1 MTDAT
6 PPSTAPGP
14 WDAVVDD
21 PAGFRILQR
30 GRHHDGTFIRVY
42 VPKQAEDPDKP
53 LRAILYLHGFALC
66 LPSFYEAHLR
76 ELAAAGWLVFF
87 PDFQRSTY
95 REESLSGAG
104 QRLGASHSRT
114 APPPWGRTTLRLLRR
129 QRDEALRLEDLPEHL
144 AGRHKDLAG
153 GPEALAGEARES
165 RPSLGTSLPELRV
178 GDLRRVLLPW
188 VLVRL
193 VLTVIG
199 WFRRNYARNL
209 GELIGTVLLSLAY
222 APTDWLRNA
231 LTLTEQAW
239 SDLSQEASHAHWAT
253 ASMETY
259 GFGHSLGGL
268 LSLSIPSLT
277 TPEPP
282 ARFQPRAILAADP
295 ATSTEMGIPG
305 FVIALLKLFNAPFT
319 ADPLRIQDTGPHI
332 QQPVAILHGLADTLV
347 PPQLWAVRGGGGAFS
362 SVGGPAKALYF
373 ASSNQQ
379 RDPNLVA
386 FHNQAVTSTKTY
398 DDDLF
403 DAFGGVKHGPNAY
416 NTTWIW
422 PALHLLF
429 QKNADPAALLR
440 DVEQRPEPPP
450 FAISTEPPA
459 PARRLWPWLL
469 AAAGVLGVVVWWL
482 RAGG

>member
-6 PPSTAPGP
+6 LPPPAPGH
-14 WDAVVDD
+14 WDAVTDD
-21 PAGFRILQR
+21 PAGFRIFQR
-30 GRHHDGTFIRVY
+30 GRHLDGTFIRVY
-42 VPKQAEDPDKP
+42 VPKQAEVPGQT

-76 ELAAAGWLVFF
+76 ELAAAGWIVFF

-95 REESLSGAG
+95 REESLEGARRRG
-104 QRLGASHSRT
+104 GASRSSH
-114 APPPWGRTTLRLLRR
+114 APLTWGRTTLRLLRR
-129 QRDEALRLEDLPEHL
+129 KREEGLRLEDLPE
-144 AGRHKDLAG
+144 AMAAPRDA
-153 GPEALAGEARES
+153 
-165 RPSLGTSLPELRV
+165 RPSLRRSLPDLRV
-178 GDLRRVLLPW
+178 RDLRRVLLPW
-188 VLVRL
+188 LLIRL
-193 VLTVIG
+193 LLSVIG

-231 LTLTEQAW
+231 LTLTENAW
-239 SDLSQEASHAHWAT
+239 TDLSQEPSLAHWQSDA
-253 ASMETY
+253 MEMY

-282 ARFQPRAILAADP
+282 ARFQPKAILAADP

-319 ADPLRIQDTGPHI
+319 AEPLRIQVTGPQI

-347 PPQLWAVRGGGGAFS
+347 PPQLWAVQGGGGAFT

-386 FHNQAVTSTKTY
+386 FHNQAVTSTQTY

-403 DAFGGVKHGPNAY
+403 EAFGGVKDGPNAY

-429 QKNADPAALLR
+429 QKNSDPAALLR

-450 FAISTEPPA
+450 FAISTDPPA
-459 PARRLWPWLL
+459 PARRWWPWLL
-469 AAAGVLGVVVWWL
+469 AAAGFVALGILVWRL
-482 RAGG
+482 RAWG